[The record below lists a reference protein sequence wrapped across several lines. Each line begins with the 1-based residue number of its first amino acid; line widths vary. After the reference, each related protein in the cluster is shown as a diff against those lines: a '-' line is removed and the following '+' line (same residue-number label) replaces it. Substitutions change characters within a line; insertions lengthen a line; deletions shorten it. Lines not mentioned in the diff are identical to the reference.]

1 MSLKRKPNKCNDTAN
16 KSLDGSGLTLPFM
29 KVVRFAAP
37 STQSLD
43 ASCLK
48 TQSTA
53 CLKIKKTR
61 SAFLLKLRA
70 VKRRGEIEDA
80 SNKSLDVSGKQRRC
94 FLCQLACVCR
104 HVSSVV
110 GRFLFRKLKNEIA
123 FLKTKTLRVKI
134 NLCEDKRRAK
144 DNDTPNKSL
153 DVRRNSLL
161 HKNVAR

>member
-1 MSLKRKPNKCNDTAN
+1 MS
-16 KSLDGSGLTLPFM
+16 KSASNNSMDVRQKQLFFKTVLLNPQLACYRFLPTSSQ
-29 KVVRFAAP
+29 P
-37 STQSLD
+37 LD

-61 SAFLLKLRA
+61 SAFLLKLRV

-110 GRFLFRKLKNEIA
+110 RCFVKKESNHG
-123 FLKTKTLRVKI
+123 LRV
-134 NLCEDKRRAK
+134 R
-144 DNDTPNKSL
+144 
-153 DVRRNSLL
+153 
-161 HKNVAR
+161 